1 MIGGL
6 GNVGKVPELRNRILF
21 TLLML
26 AVYRLGI
33 FVPTP
38 GINAAELAARF
49 SRAAEGLFGMVNLFS
64 GGALE
69 DFSIFTLG
77 IMPYISMSI
86 IIQFLTPVIPSLE
99 ALKKEGASGQKI
111 LMRYTRQ
118 GTMILAL
125 LQGFMIAKGLESQSG
140 LVYPGVGGVKFY
152 ITTMLTLTAGT
163 AFIMWLGEQ
172 ITERGIGNGMSI
184 IIFAGIVARM
194 PRAFFEIISRAA
206 DPASSDVTWF
216 TVLILLVF
224 CTATIAAI
232 VYVERSQRRIPLQY
246 PRSERMLAKEI
257 GPTPYLPLKVN
268 SAGVIPP
275 IFASAIMVLPVT
287 IGALFIG
294 SESTVIQDIMSY
306 VAPGTATYT
315 VIYVI
320 LIFIFAYYYVSVQ
333 MSPKDMADNLKKQGA
348 FIPTVRPGTQTAD
361 YLYGVLNRLTFWG
374 AIYIALV
381 CVVPNYIYKQLG
393 AESLGYV
400 FGGTA
405 VLIAVGVTLDT
416 ASQIQSILT
425 ARHYEAFMTKSAK
438 GKMGMGPF
446 RGTKTRILKR

>member
-1 MIGGL
+1 MIGNL
-6 GNVGKVPELRNRILF
+6 ANIGKVPELRKRIFF

-33 FVPTP
+33 FVATP
-38 GINAAELAARF
+38 GIDAEALRSRF
-49 SRAAEGLFGMVNLFS
+49 QEQAEALFGMVSLFS

-69 DFSIFTLG
+69 NFSIFTLG

-86 IIQFLTPVIPSLE
+86 IVQFLTPVIPSLQ
-99 ALKKEGASGQKI
+99 ALKKEGAAGQKI
-111 LMRYTRQ
+111 LTRYIRQ

-125 LQGFMIAKGLESQSG
+125 VQSFMIAKGLAVSG
-140 LVYPGVGGVKFY
+140 LVLPGIGGFQFY

-194 PRAFFEIISRAA
+194 PSSLYDLLSKAS
-206 DPASSDVTWF
+206 DPSSDINWLSVLVLLCF
-216 TVLILLVF
+216 SILTVA
-224 CTATIAAI
+224 CI

-246 PRSERMLAKEI
+246 PRSERMLAREI
-257 GPTPYLPLKVN
+257 GPTPYLPFKVN
-268 SAGVIPP
+268 AAGVIPP
-275 IFASAIMVLPVT
+275 IFASSVMVLPAT
-287 IGALFIG
+287 LGALFVNG
-294 SESTVIQDIMSY
+294 ESDIVSLIMSY
-306 VAPGTATYT
+306 LQPGTIGYT
-315 VIYVI
+315 FVYVV
-320 LIFIFAYYYVSVQ
+320 LIFIFAYYYVSVITN
-333 MSPKDMADNLKKQGA
+333 PKEIADNLKKNGA
-348 FIPTVRPGTQTAD
+348 FIPSIRPGAQTAD

-374 AIYIALV
+374 AIYIALI
-381 CVVPNYIYKQLG
+381 CIIPTYIYSSIG
-393 AESLGYV
+393 VSSMTYV

-425 ARHYEAFMTKSAK
+425 ARHYEAFMSKSAK
-438 GKMGMGPF
+438 GTSISAGPF
-446 RGTKTRILKR
+446 KGARTRILKR